1 MTTTSLL
8 TLTLAGTLLVLT
20 TQAQQAPPAIR
31 ILPAPA
37 QVDPPPDF
45 DEPEMPDGGFIIPGF
60 PGEMM
65 MPPMPGRYTLLSA
78 NIQKDGKLTPIV
90 LRIDSPGGS
99 ALACDR
105 MWHAVRRLAGRTF
118 VVASLGDVAASGG
131 YYIAAAAREIYAQPA
146 SIVGSIGVLGGKVDA
161 SGLFERL
168 GVSPVVITRGAR
180 AAWMTPTRGL
190 TEDEHAAVAGLLR
203 SAYERFL
210 RRVGTGRE
218 MPRAEVHAVAQGRVM
233 SGLAGHRLGLV
244 DTLGGFSAAVARAR
258 ELGELPADAPLEEWP
273 RDASVLEALT
283 SLATGARTQEAV
295 TFSLWMELAERIS
308 PRVADMSSAPLLLC
322 EDPIL
327 AALPYSVE
335 IR

>member
-1 MTTTSLL
+1 
-8 TLTLAGTLLVLT
+8 
-20 TQAQQAPPAIR
+20 
-31 ILPAPA
+31 
-37 QVDPPPDF
+37 
-45 DEPEMPDGGFIIPGF
+45 
-60 PGEMM
+60 
-65 MPPMPGRYTLLSA
+65 
-78 NIQKDGKLTPIV
+78 
-90 LRIDSPGGS
+90 
-99 ALACDR
+99 
-105 MWHAVRRLAGRTF
+105 
-118 VVASLGDVAASGG
+118 
-131 YYIAAAAREIYAQPA
+131 
-146 SIVGSIGVLGGKVDA
+146 
-161 SGLFERL
+161 
-168 GVSPVVITRGAR
+168 
-180 AAWMTPTRGL
+180 
-190 TEDEHAAVAGLLR
+190 
-203 SAYERFL
+203 
-210 RRVGTGRE
+210 
-218 MPRAEVHAVAQGRVM
+218 M